1 MSLQSPTTTPAWPAR
16 AAIAATGVVVLLMF
30 LAGAAGGV
38 GTAERDYRFSPTDP
52 PWAQSMLP
60 ALDSPY
66 AAPWS
71 PSALAGR
78 AAMAIAL
85 GRRTALRDLAAVASA
100 AAVTVLGLCLLASG
114 LPLLPVLIAMIGM
127 AAGSTFWWR
136 GVLWTSDAL
145 APAFALCAAWA
156 GWRWTVTGRPIVG
169 SVAGVAAALAMA
181 EDSAWLACLPAAAV
195 FWWERLPS
203 RARRGAALAALTA
216 VGACALWP
224 VLASTT
230 AARRALWAPLAGVEP
245 PRPFALSTALVDVHL
260 PSLGSLPADL
270 AREFTPLGTA
280 LLIIG
285 TVALWSARRDSRRG
299 LAALAI
305 GLIGWHWFVP
315 HSDLESVSLPVAVSG
330 WATVAVGLHWV
341 QQAIR
346 PRAGPALV
354 ILLGLVIAAEPL
366 ATRARLGAL
375 GRDRQSEQQA
385 KMAYDF
391 KVSDLPA
398 GAAIVAESRRVDA
411 ALLLSSQRAGT
422 PATIVPQHLA
432 SLEAVVNRGR
442 PLFAFSNGRANLA
455 PFGFLFERSRAGAVE
470 VAAVVGRTSCADLT
484 PGEWADVSL
493 LLATGS
499 FIVHGAGPGTAPGGV
514 ILRLTDAEPARF
526 ASIEPRSIPYFLEAA
541 TGGATTLRIPAT
553 GRTSPV
559 TFTFVTVPQNAVAT
573 AEGNSPVMICPGL
586 QGGDATL
593 GRNPAAMV
601 SLPMTSAA
609 FGPGWHSAEADPDPF
624 RWTSAP
630 RSSIRISVAPAGPI
644 HVTITATPAAR
655 SAQKPAIAFT
665 VNACAF
671 PAQPMP
677 PGQGD
682 YEWDVPSN
690 CWRAG
695 ANQLWVGVTPL
706 VSPASLTG
714 SPDTRLLGARVGAV
728 RLARVAQVTINQ
740 NAK

>member
-1 MSLQSPTTTPAWPAR
+1 MSLPSHPISPAWQAR
-16 AAIAATGVVVLLMF
+16 AAIAATGVVVLLVF
-30 LAGAAGGV
+30 LASAARGV
-38 GTAERDYRFSPTDP
+38 GTAERDYWFSPTDH

-78 AAMAIAL
+78 ASMAIAL
-85 GRRTALRDLAAVASA
+85 GRRTALRDLGAVASA
-100 AAVTVLGLCLLASG
+100 AAVTALGLCLLGSG
-114 LPLLPVLIAMIGM
+114 LPLLPVLLAMIGM

-136 GVLWTSDAL
+136 GVYWTADAL
-145 APAFALCAAWA
+145 SPALALAAAWA
-156 GWRWTVTGRPIVG
+156 GWRWTVTRRPVFG
-169 SVAGVAAALAMA
+169 GAAGVAAALAMV
-181 EDSAWLACLPAAAV
+181 EDPAWLACLPAAV
-195 FWWERLPS
+195 LFSWPRVPS
-203 RARRGAALAALTA
+203 RTHRVAALAASAL

-224 VLASTT
+224 VLART
-230 AARRALWAPLAGVEP
+230 AVARRAPWAVLAGLEPPSSLPLWADLIDI
-245 PRPFALSTALVDVHL
+245 RQ
-260 PSLGSLPADL
+260 PSVGSLAADL
-270 AREFTPLGTA
+270 SREFTPLGVA

-285 TVALWSARRDSRRG
+285 VGVLWSIRDSRRG
-299 LAALAI
+299 LAMLVA
-305 GLIGWHWFVP
+305 GLIGWQWFIP
-315 HSDLESVSLPVAVSG
+315 HSSFESVGVPVAVAG
-330 WATVAVGLHWV
+330 WAAVAVALRWVRQAMPPQSGRALIVLIGLLM
-341 QQAIR
+341 I
-346 PRAGPALV
+346 G
-354 ILLGLVIAAEPL
+354 EPV
-366 ATRARLGAL
+366 ATRARLGTL
-375 GRDRQSEQQA
+375 GTDQRSEQQA
-385 KMAYDF
+385 RMAYGF

-422 PATIVPQHLA
+422 PAAIIPQHLA

-470 VAAVVGRTSCADLT
+470 VAAVVGRTRCADLT

-526 ASIEPRSIPYFLEAA
+526 ASIEPRSIPYFLETA
-541 TGGATTLRIPAT
+541 TGGATTLRITET

-559 TFTFVTVPQNAVAT
+559 TFTFVTIPHNAVAT
-573 AEGNSPVMICPGL
+573 AEGHSPVMICPGL
-586 QGGDATL
+586 QDGDPAL

-624 RWTSAP
+624 RWTAAP
-630 RSSIRISVAPAGPI
+630 RSSMRITVAPAGPI

-655 SAQKPAIAFT
+655 SAQKPAIEFV
-665 VNACAF
+665 VNTCAF
-671 PAQPMP
+671 PAQPMS

-682 YEWDVPSN
+682 YEWHVPSH
-690 CWRAG
+690 CWRPG
-695 ANQLWVGVTPL
+695 PNQLWVGVTPL
-706 VSPASLTG
+706 VSPAALSG
-714 SPDTRLLGARVGAV
+714 SPDMRLLGARVGAV
-728 RLARVAQVTINQ
+728 RLARVASDQ

>member
-1 MSLQSPTTTPAWPAR
+1 M
-16 AAIAATGVVVLLMF
+16 LLVF

-100 AAVTVLGLCLLASG
+100 AAVTVLGLCLLGSG

-136 GVLWTSDAL
+136 GVSWTSDAL
-145 APAFALCAAWA
+145 APAFVLCAAWA
-156 GWRWTVTGRPIVG
+156 GWRWTVTGRPVLG
-169 SVAGVAAALAMA
+169 GAAGVAAALAIV
-181 EDSAWLACLPAAAV
+181 EDPAWLACLPAAVLFLWQRGTA
-195 FWWERLPS
+195 
-203 RARRGAALAALTA
+203 RAHRVAMLAASA
-216 VGACALWP
+216 MVGACAIWP
-224 VLASTT
+224 ILART
-230 AARRALWAPLAGVEP
+230 AVARRASWAALSGVEP
-245 PRPFALSTALVDVHL
+245 PGPFALSTALVDIHL

-270 AREFTPLGTA
+270 SREFTPLGTA

-285 TVALWSARRDSRRG
+285 TVALWSARDRRRG
-299 LAALAI
+299 LAALAT

-330 WATVAVGLHWV
+330 WAAVVVGLHWV

-346 PRAGPALV
+346 PRTGPALV

-422 PATIVPQHLA
+422 PAAIVPQHLA

-455 PFGFLFERSRAGAVE
+455 PFGFLFERSMAGAVE
-470 VAAVVGRTSCADLT
+470 VAAIVGRATCADLT

-514 ILRLTDAEPARF
+514 ILRLTDAQPVLF
-526 ASIEPRSIPYFLEAA
+526 ATIEPRSIPYSLEAA
-541 TGGATTLRIPAT
+541 TAGTSTLRIPET
-553 GRTSPV
+553 GRQSPV
-559 TFTFVTVPQNAVAT
+559 TFTFVSAPQSAVAT
-573 AEGNSPVMICPGL
+573 AERDSPVMICPGV
-586 QGGDATL
+586 QNGDATL
-593 GRNPAAMV
+593 GRDPAATAA
-601 SLPMTSAA
+601 LPMTSVTA
-609 FGPGWHSAEADPDPF
+609 FGSGWHSAEADPDPF
-624 RWTSAP
+624 RWTSAAQ
-630 RSSIRISVAPAGPI
+630 SSIRITVAPPGPI
-644 HVTITATPAAR
+644 RVTITATPAAR
-655 SAQKPAIAFT
+655 SAQEPAIALA
-665 VNACAF
+665 VNACRF
-671 PAQPMP
+671 PEQPMP

-682 YEWDVPSN
+682 YEWEVPSH
-690 CWRAG
+690 CWRPG
-695 ANQLWVGVTPL
+695 PNQLWVGVTPL
-706 VSPASLTG
+706 VSPATLTG

-728 RLARVAQVTINQ
+728 RFERMARMATDQ